1 MAYWIKF
8 ILIVGLG
15 FVVFGVSAQ
24 AEIKCFSSSD
34 LIANKDQL
42 PSILKDLPIY
52 LSMST
57 FAAKGVIKLIMDD
70 GKLKTGF
77 NIKSIRGN
85 YKDESYVSKI
95 CKDGEELKF
104 YLENSDVEI
113 KIKQS
118 GNKLSLSGQELI
130 KCDLMDFER
139 ISSGVDE
146 SKKSIKPQ
154 SRGIVGSQ

>member
-1 MAYWIKF
+1 MTYWSKF
-8 ILIVGLG
+8 LLIVGIG

-24 AEIKCFSSSD
+24 AEIKCFNSSELSN
-34 LIANKDQL
+34 NKAQL
-42 PSILKDLPIY
+42 PSILQDLPIY

-95 CKDGEELKF
+95 CIDGEELKF
-104 YLENSDVEI
+104 YLENTDVEI

-118 GNKLSLSGQELI
+118 GNKLSLSGQEL
-130 KCDLMDFER
+130 KKTELNDFER
-139 ISSGVDE
+139 ISSSVDE
-146 SKKSIKPQ
+146 LKKTIRPQ
-154 SRGIVGSQ
+154 SRGIVGSH